1 MNIKGA
7 IDKLKSGG
15 GEWDYI
21 AQADGSRFYYRPE
34 KDPHRS
40 FFLYAMDC
48 LEKDVVKEP
57 RRPVPPLIKAV
68 ASAADRDGAMRKLF
82 PEYPASPPMC
92 AFKIDKLIDEG
103 VIEEDWYAW
112 GVADEWEGEDEG

>member
-1 MNIKGA
+1 M
-7 IDKLKSGG
+7 
-15 GEWDYI
+15 
-21 AQADGSRFYYRPE
+21 
-34 KDPHRS
+34 
-40 FFLYAMDC
+40 
-48 LEKDVVKEP
+48 VKEP

-68 ASAADRDGAMRKLF
+68 ASAADRDGAMRKMF
-82 PEYPASPPMC
+82 PEYPARPPMC